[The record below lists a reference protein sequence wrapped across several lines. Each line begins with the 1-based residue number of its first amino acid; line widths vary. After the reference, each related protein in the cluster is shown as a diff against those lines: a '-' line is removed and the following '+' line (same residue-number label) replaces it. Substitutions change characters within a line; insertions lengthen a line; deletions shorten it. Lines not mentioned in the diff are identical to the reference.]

1 MRGRGTAACLAAA
14 AIGFGAAH
22 AQSPADVDRPGWLR
36 QPTAEDV
43 QSVLPAGARGS
54 GEARIRCRV
63 AASGLL
69 TDCTV
74 ISETPAGQGFGAA
87 ALALAP
93 RFQIR
98 PRVVD
103 GRPVDGDSVN
113 VPIRWRGE
121 ANTTGATAAL
131 MSRPRFTAAPTRAEV
146 AAAAPETAG
155 LAVMRCRA
163 DEEGRLRRCRVIS
176 ERPTFAGLERAA
188 VSLADRFRVAV
199 PPGPAAARGDLLVDV
214 PLALSRTPPETF
226 AQPPFTASADGEAIA
241 AALQPLAQAAPDR
254 RVRVVSDCL
263 IGPGGALTDCRVTS
277 GPPEAQAPL
286 APVLAAFAA
295 APWTVE
301 GQPTVGARTL
311 VALSYVDEAEPAAA
325 DASAVIERP
334 LFDRSAPPPA
344 MASYY
349 PEQARRGRLSGGA
362 VVECRA
368 EADGRLSSCR
378 AVAETPQGAG
388 FGEAAVRMASA
399 LRLQPNDADGRP
411 VAGRRYRTTIRFAPS

>member
-1 MRGRGTAACLAAA
+1 MLRRGTAACLAAA
-14 AIGFGAAH
+14 AISLGAAH
-22 AQSPADVDRPGWLR
+22 AQTPADTDRPDWLR

-43 QSVLPAGARGS
+43 QSVLPVGARGS

-69 TDCTV
+69 TDCAV
-74 ISETPAGQGFGAA
+74 VAETPAGQGFGAA

-93 RFQIR
+93 RFQMR
-98 PRVVD
+98 PRTVD
-103 GRPVDGDSVN
+103 GRPVDGDSVI

-121 ANTTGATAAL
+121 PNTAGATAAL
-131 MSRPRFTAAPTRAEV
+131 MARPRFTAAPTRAEV
-146 AAAAPETAG
+146 AAAAPETPG

-163 DEEGRLRRCRVIS
+163 DAEGRLRRCRVIS

-188 VSLADRFRVAV
+188 VSLADRFRVVV
-199 PPGPAAARGDLLVDV
+199 PPGAAAARGDLLVDV
-214 PLALSRTPPETF
+214 PVALSRTPPESF
-226 AQPPFTASADGEAIA
+226 AQPPFTAGADGDAIA

-263 IGPGGALTDCRVTS
+263 IGPGGALTDCRVSS
-277 GPPEAQAPL
+277 GPAEAQGPV
-286 APVLAAFAA
+286 APVLAGFVA
-295 APWTVE
+295 APWTAD
-301 GQPTVGARTL
+301 GQPTVGARTR
-311 VALSYVDEAEPAAA
+311 VALSYVDEGEPPAA
-325 DASAVIERP
+325 DALIERP

-368 EADGRLSSCR
+368 EADGRLTACR
-378 AVAETPQGAG
+378 AVAEAPQGAG